1 MGIMNMSQRVARAEN
16 RNKQAKSVLELTKVA
31 LIRAKSK
38 SKKTRDNA
46 HIETCEKIISYW
58 ETHIKINNYEK
69 LMINTILSENGGENV
84 IKIAP
89 NLRQKYLNSSS
100 EICELHQELVSLGK
114 IKGFDEYSY
123 MQTCKKVKDD
133 VEFFTDLCDM
143 IATFIIVDE

>member
-1 MGIMNMSQRVARAEN
+1 MAIMNMSHRVACVEN

-31 LIRAKSK
+31 LINAQSK
-38 SKKTRDNA
+38 SKKTKDNA
-46 HIETCEKIISYW
+46 HIETCEKIVSYW

-69 LMINTILSENGGENV
+69 LMINTILSEKGEN
-84 IKIAP
+84 IMKIAP

-133 VEFFTDLCDM
+133 VEFFTGLCDL
-143 IATFIIVDE
+143 IATFIIE